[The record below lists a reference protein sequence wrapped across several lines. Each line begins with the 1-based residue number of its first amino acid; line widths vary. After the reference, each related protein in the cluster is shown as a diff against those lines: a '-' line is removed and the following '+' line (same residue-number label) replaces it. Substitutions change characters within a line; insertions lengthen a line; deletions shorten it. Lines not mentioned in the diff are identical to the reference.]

1 MFINT
6 TSIRNDA
13 IKIVKRYKTNI
24 NSGLLSFKTRLMKII
39 VIASIILI
47 TIRDNIEETFE
58 SLLLVKVTN
67 TITMKIT
74 KIANE
79 TKIL

>member
-13 IKIVKRYKTNI
+13 IKIVKRYRANI

>member
-6 TSIRNDA
+6 TSIRNDT

-58 SLLLVKVTN
+58 SLLLVKVTI

>member
-67 TITMKIT
+67 TITIKIT

>member
-24 NSGLLSFKTRLMKII
+24 NIGLLSFKTRLMKII

-58 SLLLVKVTN
+58 SLLLVKVTI

-74 KIANE
+74 KMANE

>member
-13 IKIVKRYKTNI
+13 IKIVKRYKANI

>member
-13 IKIVKRYKTNI
+13 IKIVKRYKANI

-74 KIANE
+74 KIENE

>member
-13 IKIVKRYKTNI
+13 IKIVKRYRANI

-47 TIRDNIEETFE
+47 TIRDNIKETFE

>member
-13 IKIVKRYKTNI
+13 IKIVKRYKANI

-58 SLLLVKVTN
+58 SLLLVKVTI